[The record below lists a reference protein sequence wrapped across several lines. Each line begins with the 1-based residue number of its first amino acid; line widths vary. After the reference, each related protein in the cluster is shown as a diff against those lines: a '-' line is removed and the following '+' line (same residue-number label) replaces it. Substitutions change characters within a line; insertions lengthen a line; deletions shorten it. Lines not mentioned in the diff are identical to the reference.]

1 MVGEGL
7 TMMNGVEKNRVDPF
21 LQKSID
27 NTVTK
32 EVKNEKD
39 I

>member
-7 TMMNGVEKNRVDPF
+7 AMTSEVEKNRVDPVGF
-21 LQKSID
+21 WK
-27 NTVTK
+27 NRTVTK
-32 EVKNEKD
+32 EVKSEKD

>member
-1 MVGEGL
+1 MKEVKS
-7 TMMNGVEKNRVDPF
+7 EKDLPKHKD
-21 LQKSID
+21 LKQTI
-27 NTVTK
+27 VTK

>member
-7 TMMNGVEKNRVDPF
+7 TMTSGVEKNRVDPVGF
-21 LQKSID
+21 WKNRTL
-27 NTVTK
+27 TK
-32 EVKNEKD
+32 EVKNEEN

>member
-7 TMMNGVEKNRVDPF
+7 AMTSGLEKNRVNPVGF
-21 LQKSID
+21 WK
-27 NTVTK
+27 NRTVTK
-32 EVKNEKD
+32 DVRNEKD